1 MSQQFDVIADGLT
14 YLEGPRWYRGELWF
28 VDFYTYGVYRVTQD
42 KEVEKVLT
50 VQEQPSGLGWMPDG
64 RMLVVSMKDRKIL
77 RMEPDGQ
84 VVEHADL
91 WDYCGGHAN
100 DMVVAPNGNAYVG
113 NFGFDLMGGAPYEP
127 ADIVLVR
134 PGGTPETVATG
145 LAFPNG
151 MVITPDGNTL
161 IVNELFGNKISQF
174 EILGDG
180 TLGPRRDFA
189 NFGDIGDEPDVAKR
203 LEAAKIIPDGLAL
216 DEEGAVWIADT
227 LNRRAVRIAEGG
239 EILQVVDTAP
249 EGIFAVALGGEDG
262 RTLFMCAAPD
272 WDESARSVARE
283 GRMIATRVDVPHA
296 GTP

>member
-1 MSQQFDVIADGLT
+1 MFFLFFFQAEDGIRDGHVT
-14 YLEGPRWYRGELWF
+14 
-28 VDFYTYGVYRVTQD
+28 GVQTCA
-42 KEVEKVLT
+42 L
-50 VQEQPSGLGWMPDG
+50 PIS
-64 RMLVVSMKDRKIL
+64 
-77 RMEPDGQ
+77 
-84 VVEHADL
+84 
-91 WDYCGGHAN
+91 
-100 DMVVAPNGNAYVG
+100 
-113 NFGFDLMGGAPYEP
+113 
-127 ADIVLVR
+127 
-134 PGGTPETVATG
+134 G

-239 EILQVVDTAP
+239 EILKVVDTAP
-249 EGIFAVALGGEDG
+249 EGIFPVARGGEDG

-272 WDESARSVARE
+272 GDESARSVARE